1 MDKILIINELNK
13 NIKDFSYI
21 NEKITMIQLAMYK
34 KNEKELKLRKI
45 NELKEYF
52 NNKINFYGQDI
63 LDYQKNVNDIIKE
76 YTNEI
81 DKLIKAYDYLYS
93 NINNKLQKSISNQI
107 IAIGNIVTLLSKKNT
122 ENAQKIDNNILAIA
136 QKKVNYSVIIEEC
149 RARLNWCIENIEKDI
164 DNIFENKFYELDIYK
179 NSFFERI
186 KRKILNYINGKKNAK
201 NIIEKYKNDNLKK
214 ILDINNS
221 EIVTIIALTK
231 ELLKQIAN
239 VENQIS
245 VQYENAFIN

>member
-179 NSFFERI
+179 NSFFEKI